1 MRMWSAKEK
10 AETVLEVLSGQR
22 TVAEA
27 CRAYGV
33 AESLFYRWQRE
44 FLENAYAAF
53 TSGCAEQEARIR
65 ELERLAGQLALEVE
79 VLKKASGLYRQR
91 KGGSW

>member
-1 MRMWSAKEK
+1 MRRWSAKEK
-10 AETVLEVLSGQR
+10 AKIVLEVLSGQR

-33 AESLFYRWQRE
+33 AESLLYRWQRE
-44 FLENAYAAF
+44 FLENAHAAF
-53 TSGCAEQEARIR
+53 TSGCAGQEARIR
-65 ELERLAGQLALEVE
+65 ELERLVGQMALELE

>member
-1 MRMWSAKEK
+1 MRRWSAKEK
-10 AETVLEVLSGQR
+10 AKIVLEVLSGQR

-33 AESLFYRWQRE
+33 AESLLYRWQRE
-44 FLENAYAAF
+44 FLENAHAAF

-65 ELERLAGQLALEVE
+65 ELERLVGQMALELE
-79 VLKKASGLYRQR
+79 V
-91 KGGSW
+91 

>member
-10 AETVLEVLSGQR
+10 AEIVLEVLSGQR

-44 FLENAYAAF
+44 FLESAYAAVMQ
-53 TSGCAEQEARIR
+53 SSKLLWRR
-65 ELERLAGQLALEVE
+65 SLAGQRGLDVE
-79 VLKKASGLYRQR
+79 VLKEASGLCRQR
-91 KGGSW
+91 KGGCW

>member
-1 MRMWSAKEK
+1 M
-10 AETVLEVLSGQR
+10 LEVLSGQR

-33 AESLFYRWQRE
+33 AESLLYRWQRE
-44 FLENAYAAF
+44 FLESAHAAF

-65 ELERLAGQLALEVE
+65 ELERLVGQMALELE

>member
-10 AETVLEVLSGQR
+10 AEIVLEVLSGQR

-44 FLENAYAAF
+44 FLGNACAAF
-53 TSGCAEQEARIR
+53 RSGCAEPAARIR
-65 ELERLAGQLALEVE
+65 ELERLAAQLALGVE

>member
-10 AETVLEVLSGQR
+10 AEIVLEVLSGQR

-53 TSGCAEQEARIR
+53 TSGRASSSRPVPLSVIR
-65 ELERLAGQLALEVE
+65 PFTIT
-79 VLKKASGLYRQR
+79 
-91 KGGSW
+91 